1 MVYNSARCKM
11 KRCVFFVIGVMIAL
25 VFASGCSKDVIV
37 TQSKVHEFTI
47 KFSNVANKQT
57 VTEGYAELKGV
68 VSSSDAILV
77 YCYFGNASGE
87 DIWMPL
93 PTTVDATS
101 YEYAYTDSGIF
112 IFNADAGEGNVWTT
126 DFSLKYR
133 VIQIPRTVI
142 ASKSMNEIENT
153 DYNTVMKEF
162 DLYNAP
168 VIRK

>member
-25 VFASGCSKDVIV
+25 VFASGCTKVV
-37 TQSKVHEFTI
+37 TQSTVHEFNVT
-47 KFSNVANKQT
+47 FSNVANKQT
-57 VTEGYAELKGV
+57 VTEAYAELKGV

-112 IFNADAGEGNVWTT
+112 IFNADAGDGNVWIN

-133 VIQIPRTVI
+133 VIQIPRTAIV
-142 ASKSMNEIENT
+142 SKSIEELKAN
-153 DYNTVMKEF
+153 DYNEVMKEF

>member
-1 MVYNSARCKM
+1 MVYNSSRCKM
-11 KRCVFFVIGVMIAL
+11 KRCVFFVIGVIIAL
-25 VFASGCSKDVIV
+25 VFASVCSNDIII

-47 KFSNVANKQT
+47 NFSNVANKQT

-133 VIQIPRTVI
+133 VIQIPKTVV
-142 ASKSMNEIENT
+142 ASKSMEELKAA
-153 DYNTVMKEF
+153 DYNTVVKELE
-162 DLYNAP
+162 LYEAP
-168 VIRK
+168 VLRK

>member
-1 MVYNSARCKM
+1 
-11 KRCVFFVIGVMIAL
+11 MIAL

-57 VTEGYAELKGV
+57 VTEAYAELKGV

-93 PTTVDATS
+93 PATINTAL
-101 YEYAYTDSGIF
+101 YDYAYTDNGIF
-112 IFNADAGEGNVWTT
+112 IFNADAGDGNVWIN

-133 VIQIPRTVI
+133 VIQIPRTAIV
-142 ASKSMNEIENT
+142 SKSIEELKPD
-153 DYNTVMKEF
+153 DYNEVIKEL
-162 DLYNAP
+162 DLYHAP

>member
-25 VFASGCSKDVIV
+25 VFASGCTKVV
-37 TQSKVHEFTI
+37 TQSTVHEFNVT
-47 KFSNVANKQT
+47 FSNVANRQS
-57 VTEGYAELKGV
+57 VSEGYTGLKGYV
-68 VSSSDAILV
+68 CSTDAVLV
-77 YCYFGNASGE
+77 YAYFGNASGE

-93 PTTVDATS
+93 PATINTAL
-101 YEYAYTDSGIF
+101 YDYAYTDNGIF
-112 IFNADAGEGNVWTT
+112 IFNADAGDGNVWIN

-133 VIQIPRTVI
+133 VIQIPRTAIV
-142 ASKSMNEIENT
+142 SKSIEELKAD
-153 DYNTVMKEF
+153 DYNEVIKEL